1 MPTFDIVNKVDMQ
14 EVDNAVNMTRK
25 MVSTRYDFRKS
36 QTELTL
42 NKKDKSIHVLTEDS
56 MKMKAVEGELSTNFS
71 KRGIDPKAIDAG
83 EIQSAAGDM
92 IKRDIRIIDGIE
104 TDTAKQIVKLIKEQ
118 KLKVQAKI
126 MDDQVRVSG
135 KKIDDLQAVISMLK
149 AKDLDVPLKYVNMK
163 S

>member
-25 MVSTRYDFRKS
+25 MISTRYDFRKS

-56 MKMKAVEGELSTNFS
+56 MKMKAVEAELSTNFS